1 MDWFL
6 YDNGLRYERVN
17 NNLLSDLSNQLNL
30 FIITTTKCESP
41 WSNGIRRHHAILGNV
56 INKLLI
62 DKSNNY
68 SVDIIVP
75 WAVSAK
81 NALHNYSGFSQNQLI
96 FSKNPN
102 FLSILIDKPPALK
115 AKTSTELIAN
125 HLNEMHNARKAF
137 IAAEASEKRRRAIK
151 TKI

>member
-1 MDWFL
+1 MVEW
-6 YDNGLRYERVN
+6 N
-17 NNLLSDLSNQLNL
+17 NKTSSD
-30 FIITTTKCESP
+30 IRESD
-41 WSNGIRRHHAILGNV
+41 
-56 INKLLI
+56 KLLI

-81 NALHNYSGFSQNQLI
+81 NALHNYSDFSQNQLI